1 MLGFGGD
8 YTPGAYNFKI
18 QDALAGAA
26 SVPYSKDKQLGKN
39 FAVFIVGAD
48 LRVGPRYHVVHRGR
62 GPTRRSAPTM
72 DNAGLFLR
80 ERLIRLF
87 QAPTG
92 QAAPRNLR

>member
-1 MLGFGGD
+1 MLGFDGD
-8 YTPGAYNFKI
+8 YTPGVYNFKI

-62 GPTRRSAPTM
+62 GRH
-72 DNAGLFLR
+72 AGLPLR
-80 ERLIRLF
+80 WIMPDYF
-87 QAPTG
+87 CAS
-92 QAAPRNLR
+92 A